1 MRTADSW
8 AHADVQ
14 AGDVY
19 CWPTNLGWAMGP
31 TLLYA
36 CFLTGATLA
45 LYHGSPLGH
54 SFGRFV
60 QDAGVS
66 ILGTVPSLVKAW
78 KSTDC
83 MKGLDWTRIRVFATT
98 GEVSNV
104 DDALW
109 LTSRAYCKPIVEC
122 CGGTEL
128 ASTYVAGSLLQPQAF
143 GTFSSASMSVDF
155 VILDEDGH
163 AYYSCCTEP
172 TLPDTASMFDLA
184 SKMISEGRG

>member
-1 MRTADSW
+1 
-8 AHADVQ
+8 
-14 AGDVY
+14 
-19 CWPTNLGWAMGP
+19 MGP

-36 CFLTGATLA
+36 CLLTGATLA

-109 LTSRAYCKPIVEC
+109 LTSRAYYKPIVEC
-122 CGGTEL
+122 CGGTDL

-155 VILDEDGH
+155 AILDEDGH
-163 AYYSCCTEP
+163 AYPDDKACIGVITSLKFSYEP
-172 TLPDTASMFDLA
+172 TLPDAASMFDLA
-184 SKMISEGRG
+184 TKMISEGRG